1 MVGTIRLVPETRP
14 SAALNR
20 IERWEKYYKIPAIL
34 FITKCQISSIP
45 NNFLFP
51 HYAKK
56 ACEEKKNPKNLLT
69 QTELGQSA
77 IFLFC
82 QCTNSTL
89 PKCFRY
95 CNCWPIDA
103 RREGLK
109 IWCKNSRRQNF
120 ANTLKFITY
129 YQIKLMLSWHLA
141 CHCPI
146 FVNSCTRL
154 SFHQLTTLWT
164 QHTQHY

>member
-20 IERWEKYYKIPAIL
+20 IERWEKYYRIPAIL
-34 FITKCQISSIP
+34 SITKCQISSIP

-109 IWCKNSRRQNF
+109 IWCKNSRRQNKKGANLANASKVPIKKWEIFQKRNF
-120 ANTLKFITY
+120 ANTLKFIT
-129 YQIKLMLSWHLA
+129 
-141 CHCPI
+141 C
-146 FVNSCTRL
+146 
-154 SFHQLTTLWT
+154 
-164 QHTQHY
+164 